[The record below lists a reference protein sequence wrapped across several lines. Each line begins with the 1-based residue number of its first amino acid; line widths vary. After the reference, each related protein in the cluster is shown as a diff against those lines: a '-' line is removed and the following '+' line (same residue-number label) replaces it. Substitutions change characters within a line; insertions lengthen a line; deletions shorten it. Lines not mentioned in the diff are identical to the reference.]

1 MSPKVLTVPVVR
13 VISKSNSTSVVTNTY
28 TQRKCYQ
35 AVFEDIFKSLMQI
48 PDKQLHQ
55 RVIDAINSVGVS
67 KSASNAS
74 DDKTNVISNQNK
86 MCSCGSTSSSTT
98 ITTTAPVKVNVS
110 TQTDFTEFPK
120 TEPITSNIP
129 PVSNKTELPVT
140 NIVLKS
146 EATLR
151 KSSISSDSGMAQAPT
166 SPNKATATTATGK
179 IPKKRGRKRN
189 TCVPKV
195 VKRSSAEMALQE
207 REDKQLTPIVTKRK
221 KLDTAPSPTLRKP
234 VTSSCSSTPDWSF
247 ENINLNNLSDDV
259 DKYIE
264 TDTIESILRTMGEEY
279 LKAAT
284 KSHEGLLPIHD
295 AIIVNDIQVVR
306 RQAYVWLKLRKTDL
320 NQLLTDD
327 DEDCL
332 QLAIQSDSD
341 PKIMDIILNSGIL
354 PNHIYENSNTA
365 LHLAVINNIQLKS
378 LKALMQKIDL
388 NLLLQINDDG
398 YTALHIAV
406 RHNQY
411 KIAEVILDT
420 IDRRESNVVYDRP
433 IEEITESQN
442 ELKKFSKYYE
452 NACDRLEL
460 YQDKLKHSR
469 LKREV
474 INASES
480 RAGNPP
486 LFYAIEGEWEHLCY
500 FLLAHLAD
508 PEEENLS
515 GNSPKSF
522 HYEYTRSLRISLKV
536 GRIMDKVTNILNNAP
551 PTSS

>member
-1 MSPKVLTVPVVR
+1 ML
-13 VISKSNSTSVVTNTY
+13 
-28 TQRKCYQ
+28 
-35 AVFEDIFKSLMQI
+35 I

-67 KSASNAS
+67 SSASNGA
-74 DDKTNVISNQNK
+74 DKTNVISNQNK
-86 MCSCGSTSSSTT
+86 SCSCGSPSSSTT
-98 ITTTAPVKVNVS
+98 TAAVKVNVS
-110 TQTDFTEFPK
+110 TQTDYTEFPK
-120 TEPITSNIP
+120 TEPVTSNLP
-129 PVSNKTELPVT
+129 PVSNKTEFPV
-140 NIVLKS
+140 NIELKT
-146 EATLR
+146 ETTLR
-151 KSSISSDSGMAQAPT
+151 KSSISSDSGMAQAQT
-166 SPNKATATTATGK
+166 SPNKVSATTATGK

-207 REDKQLTPIVTKRK
+207 REDKQLTPVTKRK
-221 KLDTAPSPTLRKP
+221 KLNTTPSPILRKP
-234 VTSSCSSTPDWSF
+234 VTSSCSSSPDLSF
-247 ENINLNNLSDDV
+247 ENINLNSLSNVV
-259 DKYIE
+259 DNYIQ
-264 TDTIESILRTMGEEY
+264 TDTTMNILQTMAKEY

-284 KSHEGLLPIHD
+284 KSEEGLLPIHD
-295 AIIVNDIQVVR
+295 AIILNDIQIVR
-306 RQAYVWLKLRKTDL
+306 RQAYVWLKFKNTDL

-341 PKIMDIILNSGIL
+341 PKIMEIILNAGIL
-354 PNHIYENSNTA
+354 ANHIYENSNTA

-378 LKALMQKIDL
+378 LKALMEKIDL
-388 NLLLQINDDG
+388 NLLLQVNDDG
-398 YTALHIAV
+398 YTAFHIAV

-411 KIAEVILDT
+411 KVAEVILDS

-433 IEEITESQN
+433 TEEINESQN
-442 ELKKFSKYYE
+442 ELKMFSKYYE

-460 YQDKLKHSR
+460 YQEKLKRSR

-474 INASES
+474 VNASES

-486 LFYAIEGEWEHLCY
+486 LFYAIEGEFEHLCY

-522 HYEYTRSLRISLKV
+522 HYEYTRSLRISLKI
-536 GRIMDKVTNILNNAP
+536 GRIMDKVTNILNNAHP
-551 PTSS
+551 SSS